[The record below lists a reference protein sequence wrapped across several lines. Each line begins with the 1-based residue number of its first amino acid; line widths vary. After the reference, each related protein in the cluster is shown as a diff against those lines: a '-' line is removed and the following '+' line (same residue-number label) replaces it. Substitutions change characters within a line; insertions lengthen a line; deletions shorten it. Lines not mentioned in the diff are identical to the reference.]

1 MQVEARVVPERQE
14 KSFLSKVPAQQFQ
27 QQQQKQQQQ
36 QQQQVRQQQQQ
47 PPPQPG
53 KN

>member
-27 QQQQKQQQQ
+27 QQQQQQ

>member
-14 KSFLSKVPAQQFQ
+14 KSFLNKVPAQQFQ
-27 QQQQKQQQQ
+27 HQQ

-53 KN
+53 